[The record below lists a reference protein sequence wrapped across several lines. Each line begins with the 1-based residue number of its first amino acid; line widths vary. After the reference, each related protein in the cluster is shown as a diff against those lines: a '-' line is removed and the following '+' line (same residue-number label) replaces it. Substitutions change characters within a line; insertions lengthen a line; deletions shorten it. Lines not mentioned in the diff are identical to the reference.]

1 MEKMIR
7 SFGRTEL
14 AQLYFPGLT
23 PDGAWHKLRAWL
35 HLNPRLSHFY
45 ELRRRT
51 FTPAEVQL
59 IYTELGELDA
69 IEVFIFKGN
78 KAISI
83 KRGLVQNPA
92 FNKLF
97 RRLYE
102 K

>member
-1 MEKMIR
+1 MIRYKLISFVILKYFLQLCSAKLKNNQYMEKMIR

-14 AQLYFPGLT
+14 AQRYFPGLT

-59 IYTELGELDA
+59 IYTELGE
-69 IEVFIFKGN
+69 
-78 KAISI
+78 
-83 KRGLVQNPA
+83 P
-92 FNKLF
+92 
-97 RRLYE
+97 
-102 K
+102 

>member
-14 AQLYFPGLT
+14 AQRYFPGLT

-51 FTPAEVQL
+51 FTPAEVQSD
-59 IYTELGELDA
+59 LGR
-69 IEVFIFKGN
+69 VG
-78 KAISI
+78 
-83 KRGLVQNPA
+83 GP
-92 FNKLF
+92 
-97 RRLYE
+97 
-102 K
+102 